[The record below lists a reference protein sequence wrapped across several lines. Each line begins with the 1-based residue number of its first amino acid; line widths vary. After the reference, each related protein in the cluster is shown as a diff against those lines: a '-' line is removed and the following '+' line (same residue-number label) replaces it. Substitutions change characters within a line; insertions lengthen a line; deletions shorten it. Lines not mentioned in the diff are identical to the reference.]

1 MSIGVGY
8 WCFNTSAGLEAYH
21 RLPSNQND
29 KLDIKFSR
37 RNDAEMV
44 LSKKTKQRASILAV
58 LELKVVN
65 SLLMKVFVNI
75 IVSYGVNAKI
85 YGQRN
90 VLKLS
95 GLAMTKSKSEL
106 NLKIQ
111 FLELVTSRIRRN
123 DFQAMIFS
131 LNKFTI
137 TSHH

>member
-1 MSIGVGY
+1 
-8 WCFNTSAGLEAYH
+8 
-21 RLPSNQND
+21 
-29 KLDIKFSR
+29 
-37 RNDAEMV
+37 MV

-65 SLLMKVFVNI
+65 SLLMKVFVTI

-85 YGQRN
+85 YGQRD